1 MGGFQQPDRA
11 VLLDSGDAYT
21 PVGVFGQQ
29 PDRGESRRRDSF
41 ARAAT
46 RTGLSKRE
54 FVIHFKDRMIPDEV
68 SHSVYDYFST
78 QIGNHL
84 VDPEDTLVDFY
95 EFDGNRL
102 EEAFDSLCSDL
113 RLNPAT
119 LKAADAELGHSLR
132 TVADMVL
139 LMNRAVRH
147 HSENPLR

>member
-1 MGGFQQPDRA
+1 MSPAIGIGTA
-11 VLLDSGDAYT
+11 VTLAVS
-21 PVGVFGQQ
+21 VFLYF
-29 PDRGESRRRDSF
+29 ERRRSTRLR

-68 SHSVYDYFST
+68 SHSVYEYFST

-84 VDPEDTLVDFY
+84 VDPEVTLVDFY

-139 LMNRAVRH
+139 LMNGAVRH

>member
-1 MGGFQQPDRA
+1 MSPAIGIGTA
-11 VLLDSGDAYT
+11 VTLAVS
-21 PVGVFGQQ
+21 VFLYF
-29 PDRGESRRRDSF
+29 ERRRSTRLR

-68 SHSVYDYFST
+68 SHSVYEYFST

-139 LMNRAVRH
+139 LMNGAVRH